1 MIFMY
6 LHRIYSTLGAY
17 CFYVIL
23 MGTFCSNWQ
32 ALEQHQ
38 ELLQLK
44 IKEQDARSRQ
54 LERELEEMA
63 RKHADAEAEWTRKIS
78 SVKAETAEAI
88 SRRYEKD
95 KNDRKDEERM
105 VRRRIDPEKLGK
117 RKKRALSAD
126 YSAEHSDVDK
136 SQYEPSRRKPIE
148 LHYDETAGRNRRTTR
163 HSSSPDVNMEE
174 SLRDKAISPG
184 LHFHEG
190 KSRNSR
196 TRRREPIDEGEAEE
210 SLRDAK
216 EEGSKRGRVRS
227 RKADHVDKEENF
239 TAQSHAER
247 SRRSKSEKKTRNT
260 RDKSIET
267 ETVITKTGDE
277 GTQAVQV
284 VRDDEIYRLSRGR
297 IELLESEKA
306 AYMELNSSLQEENK
320 ALKQLALS
328 LQKGAG
334 QIYYE

>member
-1 MIFMY
+1 M
-6 LHRIYSTLGAY
+6 L
-17 CFYVIL
+17 
-23 MGTFCSNWQ
+23 FCSNWQ

-95 KNDRKDEERM
+95 TNERKDEERL
-105 VRRRIDPEKLGK
+105 VRRSIDPEKLGK

-136 SQYEPSRRKPIE
+136 SQYEPRRRRSIE
-148 LHYDETAGRNRRTTR
+148 LHYDETEGRNRRTTR
-163 HSSSPDVNMEE
+163 RSSSPDINMEE
-174 SLRDKAISPG
+174 SLRDKARSPG

-196 TRRREPIDEGEAEE
+196 SRRRDIDEGEAED
-210 SLRDAK
+210 SLRNAK
-216 EEGSKRGRVRS
+216 DEGSKRGQVRG
-227 RKADHVDKEENF
+227 RKSDRVDKEDNF
-239 TAQSHAER
+239 TAQSHPER
-247 SRRSKSEKKTRNT
+247 SRRSKSEKKTRKT
-260 RDKSIET
+260 RDRSIET
-267 ETVITKTGDE
+267 ETVLSKTNDE

-306 AYMELNSSLQEENK
+306 AYVELNSSLQEENK

-334 QIYYE
+334 QIFMSEVVLVIVNCAIKQCGQVPNKVL